1 MQIHGRIVGT
11 IAGTAPAADTRTER
25 NTGSQAVVQPTPS
38 PSHDSVSISDAGRA
52 MSAQDSQ
59 VSDLDPRQEAV
70 IRQRI
75 VDGAYDSL
83 EIVDQVARRILSS
96 GDL

>member
-1 MQIHGRIVGT
+1 MHINGRIIGS
-11 IAGTAPAADTRTER
+11 IAGSASVGEARSERT
-25 NTGSQAVVQPTPS
+25 TGSQAVVPATPAA
-38 PSHDSVSISDAGRA
+38 HDSVVISDAGRA
-52 MSAQDSQ
+52 LSAQGST
-59 VSDLDPRQEAV
+59 VSDLDPQQEAV

-83 EIVDQVARRILSS
+83 EIVDQVARRILES

>member
-1 MQIHGRIVGT
+1 MHIHGRIVGS
-11 IAGTAPAADTRTER
+11 IAGTGSVTETRTDR
-25 NTGSQAVVQPTPS
+25 TTGSQPVVPATPS
-38 PSHDSVSISDAGRA
+38 HSHDSVVISDAGRA
-52 MSAQDSQ
+52 KAAQDSQ

-83 EIVDQVARRILSS
+83 EIVDQVARRILDS

>member
-1 MQIHGRIVGT
+1 MHINGKIVGS
-11 IAGTAPAADTRTER
+11 IAGAAPVGEARAER
-25 NTGSQAVVQPTPS
+25 SSGSQAAVPAAPAQ
-38 PSHDSVSISDAGRA
+38 DSVVISDAGRA
-52 MSAQDSQ
+52 LSSKDSS
-59 VSDLDPRQEAV
+59 VADLDPRHEAA

-83 EIVDQVARRILSS
+83 EIVDQVARRILES

>member
-1 MQIHGRIVGT
+1 MHINGRIVGN
-11 IAGTAPAADTRTER
+11 IAGTYGETRTDR
-25 NTGSQAVVQPTPS
+25 NTGSQPVVPATTPA
-38 PSHDSVSISDAGRA
+38 HDSVVISDAGRA
-52 MSAQDSQ
+52 LSAQGPQ
-59 VSDLDPRQEAV
+59 VSDLDPQKEAQ

-83 EIVDQVARRILSS
+83 EIVDQVARRILDS

>member
-1 MQIHGRIVGT
+1 MHINGRIVGT
-11 IAGTAPAADTRTER
+11 IAGATPASEPRAER
-25 NTGSQAVVQPTPS
+25 NTGSQPVVSPTPL
-38 PSHDSVSISDAGRA
+38 DSVVISDAGRA
-52 MSAQDSQ
+52 MSAQDTQ
-59 VSDLDPRQEAV
+59 VTDLDPRQEAV

-83 EIVDQVARRILSS
+83 EIVDQVARRILES